1 MNRLLLVGHGRM
13 GQLVEQL
20 APSYGFELAGIV
32 TEQDPDGFTR
42 DYGRIDVAI
51 DFTLPY
57 AVPVNLPKLVARGV
71 NVVVGTTGWQDHE
84 VSLRAEVAR
93 AGTAVLASANF
104 ALGMNLFQLLAEEAA
119 RRFDPHAE
127 FGAWI
132 HELHHAAKKDAP
144 SGTALM
150 LQGAMVNAGYTR
162 GIDVAATRAGF
173 IPGTHTIGF
182 DGPSETVTLT
192 HQVRDRSV
200 FARGALEAARWLVG
214 RHGWFTMRDFLLA
227 EQATTGTGD

>member
-20 APSYGFELAGIV
+20 APTYGFELAGIV

-42 DYGRIDVAI
+42 DYGRVDVAI
-51 DFTLPY
+51 DFTLPE
-57 AVPVNLPKLVARGV
+57 AVPANLPKLAARGI
-71 NVVVGTTGWQDHE
+71 NVVIGT
-84 VSLRAEVAR
+84 
-93 AGTAVLASANF
+93 
-104 ALGMNLFQLLAEEAA
+104 NLFQLLAEDAA
-119 RRFDPHAE
+119 RKFGPHAD

-150 LQGAMVNAGYTR
+150 LQQAMVTAGYGR
-162 GIDVAATRAGF
+162 DIDVAATRAGF

-192 HQVRDRSV
+192 HQVRDRGV

-214 RHGWFTMRDFLLA
+214 RRGWFTMRDFLMA
-227 EQATTGTGD
+227 GPATTGTGD